1 MGYKK
6 QRNLCVKL
14 LKRAKK
20 IFCNTL
26 NVKNVSDNKNFWKIV
41 KPNFTEKTIKDQKIT
56 LAKKETVISEES
68 ELAEVFII
76 YFENVVNNSATNFLA

>member
-6 QRNLCVKL
+6 QRNISVKL

-26 NVKNVSDNKNFWKIV
+26 IVKNVSDNKDFWKIV
-41 KPNFTEKTIKDQKIT
+41 KPYFTEKTIKDQKIT
-56 LAKKETVISEES
+56 LVKKETVISEES

-76 YFENVVNNSATNFLA
+76 YFKNVVNNSAKNFLA